1 MATGNMYFWLNL
13 LNLHLS
19 KYLKLVS
26 SRKLILTKN
35 LKVFRILY
43 SVLKKIDSLK
53 LLIKGMHLIQR
64 HLLV

>member
-19 KYLKLVS
+19 KYLMLVS

-53 LLIKGMHLIQR
+53 VLIKGMHLIQR